1 MKLDKSHFI
10 IHNYNQASEHQEH
23 YRGLSP
29 DKKKEVFFYLMQVA
43 YGFVGKPWPKMD
55 KTFFKINK
63 R

>member
-10 IHNYNQASEHQEH
+10 IQNFNQASEHQEK
-23 YRGLSP
+23 YRVLSS

-43 YGFVGKPWPKMD
+43 FGFVGKPWPQMD
-55 KTFFKINK
+55 KTYFKIKK